1 MSISIG
7 GLNGKRL
14 GEVRDISVQ
23 GFQGCGVYGLY
34 LILKVNAGNLNS
46 EAFLSQLQCR
56 IELGDNG
63 RKIANG
69 FIEGNPVIRWTE
81 FSEVEQLGFFFYLSS
96 SQIEAIEESRKSGD
110 LKLGVWLSGEAVYEE
125 MSQNFSDRRDY
136 LIQKQQWLDVLSK
149 NGYQETLLFEL
160 PMPKETDGVG
170 ENLRELLERA
180 QKHIL
185 NGHYQESVG
194 LCRQAI
200 EVVENSRKDKNKASE
215 AVRKYTDNRRREM
228 SVEERMLF
236 LREVLKNVTQLG
248 AHHGDEFSRY
258 QAQSVLGMTVS
269 LLSSPEIGLI
279 K

>member
-14 GEVRDISVQ
+14 GEVRDISVH

-81 FSEVEQLGFFFYLSS
+81 LSEVEQLGFFFYLSS
-96 SQIEAIEESRKSGD
+96 NQIEAVEESRRAGD
-110 LKLGVWLSGEAVYEE
+110 LKLGVWLSGEARYKGVT
-125 MSQNFSDRRDY
+125 QNFSDKRDY

-149 NGYQETLLFEL
+149 NGYQQTLLFEL

-248 AHHGDEFSRY
+248 AHHGDEFSR
-258 QAQSVLGMTVS
+258 L
-269 LLSSPEIGLI
+269 
-279 K
+279 